1 MLIKPVSTSQK
12 KDFDRLTTHPL
23 QSWDWGEFRK
33 KMGQK
38 VERLDSFQVFFHQ
51 VPHLPYTIGYFPKGP
66 MPTKGII
73 DTLKKIG
80 KKHKA
85 IFIKLEP
92 NVKKFQISNFKFQIK
107 RLSLKPGKPLFTRHT
122 MIIDLTKSEEE
133 LMAGFHSKT
142 RYNIRLAQRKGVKI
156 IEDNS
161 EKAFNQYWQLM
172 KETTKR
178 QRFFAHNK
186 IYHQKMWQTMQPAGI
201 AHLLKATY
209 QNEVLASWILF
220 SFNNVLY
227 YPYGAS
233 SYKHRNVMASNLMM
247 WEAIRFGKKKGCQTF
262 DLWGTPGPNPNPN
275 DPWYGFHRF
284 KIGYNP
290 QIIEF
295 IGTYDLVLKPH
306 LYRFYKLINK
316 FRWTLLKL

>member
-12 KDFDRLTTHPL
+12 KDFDHLATHPL

-38 VERLDSFQVFFHQ
+38 VERFGSFQVFFHQ

-66 MPTKGII
+66 MPTKEII

-80 KKHKA
+80 KKHQA

-92 NVKKFQISNFKFQIK
+92 NIKKSQISNLNLI
-107 RLSLKPGKPLFTRHT
+107 PGKPLFTRHT
-122 MIIDLTKSEEE
+122 MIIDLTETEEK
-133 LMAGFHSKT
+133 LMANFHPKT
-142 RYNIRLAQRKGVKI
+142 RYNIRLAQRKGVKVV
-156 IEDNS
+156 EDNS
-161 EKAFNQYWQLM
+161 EKTFKKYWQLM

-186 IYHQKMWQTMQPAGI
+186 TYHQKMWQTMQPAGI

-209 QNEVLASWILF
+209 HNEVLTTWILF
-220 SFNNVLY
+220 VFNQILY

-233 SYKHRNVMASNLMM
+233 SRQHRNVMASNLMM
-247 WEAIRFGKKKGCQTF
+247 WEAIRFGKKEGCQTF
-262 DLWGTPGPNPNPN
+262 DLWGTPGPNPKPN

-284 KIGYNP
+284 KMGYHP
-290 QIIEF
+290 QITEF
-295 IGTYDLVLKPH
+295 IGTYDLVLKPR
-306 LYRFYKLINK
+306 LYQFYKLADIL
-316 FRWTLLKL
+316 RWKLLRL